1 MREIN
6 SEILISAPPD
16 KVWEVLMAFSRYPE
30 WNPFVREISGEAR
43 QGARLRARLQLPGSS
58 PMTFKPRVR
67 RVIPGREFRWLGVL
81 FIPGLFDGEHVF
93 ELLPAEDE
101 STRFVQRELFRGV
114 LVPLVWS
121 SLEPRT
127 LQGFNEMNRA
137 LKQTVESGS

>member
-6 SEILISAPPD
+6 SEIEISAPPE
-16 KVWEVLMAFSRYPE
+16 KVWEVLMAFSQYPE
-30 WNPFVREISGEAR
+30 WNPFIREISGEAR

-81 FIPGLFDGEHVF
+81 FVPWLFDGEHVF
-93 ELLPAEDE
+93 ELLSAEDGG
-101 STRFVQRELFRGV
+101 TRFVQRELFRGV
-114 LVPLVWS
+114 LVPFVWS

-137 LKQTVESGS
+137 LKKIAEGGS

>member
-1 MREIN
+1 
-6 SEILISAPPD
+6 
-16 KVWEVLMAFSRYPE
+16 MAFSRYPE

-43 QGARLRARLQLPGSS
+43 QGARLRARLHLPGSSS

-93 ELLPAEDE
+93 ELLSTEDGG
-101 STRFVQRELFRGV
+101 TRFVQRELFRGV
-114 LVPLVWS
+114 LVPFVWS

-127 LQGFNEMNRA
+127 LQGFDEMNRA
-137 LKQTVESGS
+137 LKQRAETVA